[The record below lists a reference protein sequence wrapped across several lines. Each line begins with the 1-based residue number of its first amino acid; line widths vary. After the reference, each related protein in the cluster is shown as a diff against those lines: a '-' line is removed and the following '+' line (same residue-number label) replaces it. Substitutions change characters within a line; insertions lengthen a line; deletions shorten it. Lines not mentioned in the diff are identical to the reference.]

1 MISRIVLNQ
10 ILKQLSKLQHGVLTM
25 QFPDG
30 KKMKFGAVG
39 LGPNA
44 TLKIHSESVFFDL
57 ALGGDIAFAEA
68 FMQRKWETD
77 NLTDL
82 IKLFLLNKMNSD
94 IQPKFSGINFLKKI
108 VDSLYKLSRIN
119 TISNSKKNIA
129 RHYDLSN
136 KMFSLFLDPTM
147 MYSCGVFEHPDDSL
161 EKSQIQKV
169 HKLIDKAKISENDHV
184 LEIGCGWGTF
194 AIEAVKKTGCK
205 VSAVTISKEQY
216 ELARQRCVEAGV
228 QDRVEII
235 FQDYRNIEGQFDRIV
250 SIEMLEAV
258 GHAGIKTFFKK
269 CNTLLKQDGLM
280 VLQVITIPDQRYEG
294 YRRSFDFIRKYIFP
308 GGLLPSVNIMSSV
321 MTKFSSLHIE
331 HLENIGVHYARTLY
345 EWRKN
350 FNANLDQVKM
360 LGFDQNFIRMWN
372 YYLSSCE
379 AAFSTRWIN
388 DVQLVITRIGNKNLP
403 LAPYVSGS

>member
-1 MISRIVLNQ
+1 
-10 ILKQLSKLQHGVLTM
+10 
-25 QFPDG
+25 
-30 KKMKFGAVG
+30 
-39 LGPNA
+39 
-44 TLKIHSESVFFDL
+44 
-57 ALGGDIAFAEA
+57 
-68 FMQRKWETD
+68 
-77 NLTDL
+77 
-82 IKLFLLNKMNSD
+82 MNSD
-94 IQPKFSGINFLKKI
+94 IQPKFPGINFLKKI
-108 VDSLYKLSRIN
+108 VNSLYKLSRIN

-169 HKLIDKAKISENDHV
+169 HKLIDKAKISQNDHV

-258 GHAGIKTFFKK
+258 GHAGIKAFFKK

-308 GGLLPSVNIMSSV
+308 GGLLPSVNIMSSA

-350 FNANLDQVKM
+350 FNANLDQVKT

-372 YYLSSCE
+372 YYFSSCE

-403 LAPYVSGS
+403 LAPYASGS